1 MLPVSPSTF
10 RLPYTFL
17 LPPESGA
24 SDIDDRVTSPRLS
37 RSSQSCKTQAMSLSP
52 RQGLNIVVLGGDSLN
67 RSLSIAHRLP
77 STACPE
83 PCRRVHRHSSVVPQ
97 ERLPSSLFFDKIT
110 ASLRKMPPWH
120 PQSTINNLR
129 VPDSLQ
135 GKSKIL
141 FSLSFCDRIPPLF
154 HTLVPTET
162 LWTSN

>member
-52 RQGLNIVVLGGDSLN
+52 RQGLNIVILGGDSLN

-83 PCRRVHRHSSVVPQ
+83 PCRRVHRHSSQSFLRRSSGTTTLISVLRQ
-97 ERLPSSLFFDKIT
+97 NHRLPSKDAT
-110 ASLRKMPPWH
+110 WASSINNQ
-120 PQSTINNLR
+120 QSTI
-129 VPDSLQ
+129 
-135 GKSKIL
+135 
-141 FSLSFCDRIPPLF
+141 
-154 HTLVPTET
+154 
-162 LWTSN
+162 